1 MPEPKLKEFRR
12 TDDMTCSAETP
23 LLTDDEIS
31 SRLPLLEGWTRG
43 ENWIEK
49 TYRFKNFL
57 RAMSFVN
64 AVAFVAEQFN
74 HHPDIVIHHNE
85 VRLRN
90 WTHAAGGL
98 TAYDFELAEKIDSLI
113 ESKGRQAAS

>member
-1 MPEPKLKEFRR
+1 MPELKLKKFRR
-12 TDDMTCSAETP
+12 TDDMTCSAATP
-23 LLTDDEIS
+23 LLTDDEICR
-31 SRLPLLEGWTRG
+31 RLALLYGWTRG

-64 AVAFVAEQFN
+64 AVAFVADQAN
-74 HHPDIVIHHNE
+74 HHPDIAIHYNE
-85 VRLRN
+85 VTLRN

-113 ESKGRQAAS
+113 ESKSRQAAS